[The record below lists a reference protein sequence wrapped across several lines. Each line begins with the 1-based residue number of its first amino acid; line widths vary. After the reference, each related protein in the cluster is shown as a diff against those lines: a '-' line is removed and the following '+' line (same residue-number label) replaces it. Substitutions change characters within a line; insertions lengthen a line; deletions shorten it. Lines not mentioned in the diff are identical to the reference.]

1 MWKLIFGF
9 NDFNFEL
16 KKGKLRIMP
25 PLEDKE
31 LVCDEAKDVGAMFK
45 CADNA
50 KVSFG
55 NSVSLHF

>member
-1 MWKLIFGF
+1 
-9 NDFNFEL
+9 
-16 KKGKLRIMP
+16 MP

-45 CADNA
+45 GADNA

-55 NSVSLHF
+55 NSVSLHFQDNM